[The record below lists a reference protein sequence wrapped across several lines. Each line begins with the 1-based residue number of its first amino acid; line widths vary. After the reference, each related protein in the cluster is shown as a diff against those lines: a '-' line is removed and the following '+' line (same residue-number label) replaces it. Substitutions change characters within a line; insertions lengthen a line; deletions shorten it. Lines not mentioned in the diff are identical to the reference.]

1 MAFCLRSDGPRRLF
15 GWFNL
20 SDNEKLVLLTM
31 LKKLLGAET
40 ELDMN
45 GLRKMLETFLDLTD
59 PNKINDRDRDPWSNV
74 ANDKTKIKELPL
86 NQEERRR
93 TRT

>member
-1 MAFCLRSDGPRRLF
+1 MRKLYGYTKSKMASEFTREDGRELVGCMAFCLRSDGPRRLF

-40 ELDMN
+40 ELDM
-45 GLRKMLETFLDLTD
+45 DLSIT
-59 PNKINDRDRDPWSNV
+59 
-74 ANDKTKIKELPL
+74 
-86 NQEERRR
+86 
-93 TRT
+93 